1 MFENIDWIMLI
12 GQALGVIAVILGFVT
27 YQMKSPKALLI
38 VNLVTCGVFC
48 LHYLLIGANDALF
61 INIVGTVMCIV
72 YWIRDR
78 MNNRNIIIPIIF
90 AVVTVLAGIP
100 NFEGWRSLLLMIGGG
115 VNAISLSLSNPQTTR
130 KLNFIKSPLFLIYN
144 VLAFSVGGIVF
155 ETAILSSSIIGLIR
169 NRKRNDTSTDTLG
182 DQNEKV

>member
-1 MFENIDWIMLI
+1 MFGESGYVI
-12 GQALGVIAVILGFVT
+12 GQALSIIAVITGFISM
-27 YQMKSPKALLI
+27 QMKKPGGILCFLI
-38 VNLVTCGVFC
+38 ATSVCFT

-78 MNNRNIIIPIIF
+78 MNTRNIIIPIIF

-169 NRKRNDTSTDTLG
+169 NRKRNDMSTDTLG
-182 DQNEKV
+182 EQNEKV